1 MKVKNE
7 FSPESDFLTE
17 ALEKLKN
24 LSENF
29 VHKVKEDYIP
39 IMKELVRNLL
49 VTDEGLTFGLEVD
62 ILDKKTLVDFA
73 KKYIVNGSNEIVAMK
88 VIEED
93 AILIYLA
100 YSYDRQLLPPS
111 DNNYL
116 IIKSNSLDSDV
127 EDLFNNSDLIIL
139 K

>member
-49 VTDEGLTFGLEVD
+49 ITDEGLTFGMEVD

>member
-73 KKYIVNGSNEIVAMK
+73 KKYIVKGCNEIVAMK

>member
-7 FSPESDFLTE
+7 FSPESVFLTE

>member
-1 MKVKNE
+1 
-7 FSPESDFLTE
+7 
-17 ALEKLKN
+17 
-24 LSENF
+24 
-29 VHKVKEDYIP
+29 
-39 IMKELVRNLL
+39 
-49 VTDEGLTFGLEVD
+49 
-62 ILDKKTLVDFA
+62 
-73 KKYIVNGSNEIVAMK
+73 MK